1 MVHQWFA
8 EVGAQILTRK
18 EWRVNK
24 SHFPIFPKVNERL
37 DLQLNIRRASLP
49 RTATLGEYLR
59 RVLRVGFG

>member
-24 SHFPIFPKVNERL
+24 SHFPKVNERL

-59 RVLRVGFG
+59 RALRVGFG